1 MLPGETRKERSLDS
15 VRMAEDMTTPHM
27 EKNKNE
33 DLKTEAR
40 HVSKLPGETQTERSS
55 DQVRTAEYMTAS
67 QTE

>member
-1 MLPGETRKERSLDS
+1 MLPGETRTERSLDS

-40 HVSKLPGETQTERSS
+40 HVSKLPGETQTEK
-55 DQVRTAEYMTAS
+55 VF
-67 QTE
+67 